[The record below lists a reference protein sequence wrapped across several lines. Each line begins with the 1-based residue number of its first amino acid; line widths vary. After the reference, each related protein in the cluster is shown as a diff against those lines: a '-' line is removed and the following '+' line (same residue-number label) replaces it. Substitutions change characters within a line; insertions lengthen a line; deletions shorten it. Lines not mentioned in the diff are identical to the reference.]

1 MVFSSPFFLFLF
13 LPIVLVGW
21 VLVPKKLGNAFLFV
35 ASLVFYVWG
44 EVGWAWV
51 FLVSIVVNYSF
62 GLWLEGA
69 RSKRAVL
76 ALGVASNLLILGI
89 FKYGN
94 FVVANLNQLA
104 AAFALEPLRVKAIH
118 LPIGISFF
126 TFHAISY
133 LVDVHRGRVTPQKN
147 PVDFGLYIALF
158 PQLVAGPIVRYHAIS
173 DQLAAHPSSVARFA
187 HGARRF
193 IIGLGKKV
201 LIANTLAVPVDQIF
215 ALPAADLTGSVAW
228 VAAIL
233 YALQIYFDFSAYSDM
248 AIGLGHLFGFRLPEN
263 FSYPY
268 VAQSMTEFWRR
279 WHMSLSS
286 WFRDY
291 LYIPLGGNRR
301 GGPRTYLNLLVVF
314 LLCGLWHGAS
324 WTFVAWGLWH
334 GAFLV
339 VERRFSGLVL
349 RLPRFLRH
357 AYLLAAV
364 VLGWVFFRADSFER
378 AAVHLRAMFGMGAG
392 RGDLVHPTLYL
403 STDVRIALLAAI
415 VGSVPWLPWAL
426 EHRKRLFTRTEP
438 LPKFTY
444 ATGEAVSHAVLAVIL
459 LASAA
464 LLASGTY
471 NPFIYFRF

>member
-21 VLVPKKLGNAFLFV
+21 VLVPKKAGNAFLFA

-44 EVGWAWV
+44 EVDKAWV
-51 FLVSIVVNYSF
+51 FLVSMVANYCF
-62 GLWLEGA
+62 GIGLERA

-76 ALGVASNLLILGI
+76 MVGVVSNLLVLGI

-94 FVVANLNQLA
+94 FVVTNVNQLA
-104 AAFALEPLRVKAIH
+104 SVFSLGPFRVETIH

-133 LVDVHRGRVTPQKN
+133 LVDVYRGRVAPQKN

-158 PQLVAGPIVRYHAIS
+158 PQLVAGPIVRYHDIS
-173 DQLAAHPSSVARFA
+173 DQLAAHPSTVARFA

-215 ALPAADLTGSVAW
+215 ALPAKDLTASITW
-228 VAAIL
+228 VAAVL

-263 FSYPY
+263 FAYPY
-268 VAQSMTEFWRR
+268 IAQSMTEFWRR
-279 WHMSLSS
+279 WHLSLSS

-301 GGPRTYLNLLVVF
+301 GGPRTYLNLFIVF

-339 VERRFSGLVL
+339 LERRFSGFVQ
-349 RLPRFLRH
+349 RLPRPLRH
-357 AYLLAAV
+357 VYLLGAV
-364 VLGWVFFRADSFER
+364 ALGWVFFRADSFER
-378 AAVHLRAMFGMGAG
+378 AWAHFRAMFGMGAG
-392 RGDLVHPTLYL
+392 RGDIVHAALYL
-403 STDVRIALLAAI
+403 STDVRIALVAALI
-415 VGSVPWLPWAL
+415 GSMPWLPWAL
-426 EHRKRLFTRTEP
+426 EQRKRLLARSET
-438 LPKFTY
+438 LPKLAY
-444 ATGEAVSHAVLAVIL
+444 AAGETVSHVVLAVIL